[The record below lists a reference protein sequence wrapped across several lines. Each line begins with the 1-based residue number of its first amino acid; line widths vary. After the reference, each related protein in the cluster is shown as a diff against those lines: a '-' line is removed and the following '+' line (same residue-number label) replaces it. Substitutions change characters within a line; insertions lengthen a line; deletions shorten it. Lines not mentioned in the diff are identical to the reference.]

1 MRVCCCCWFLSHDL
15 ITVLF
20 IKRLLFLHSSSIH
33 CRHKLFQ
40 DLCLIRVTTY
50 FPQLVDMGRTASFLL
65 VVFLFNSLALHSS
78 SFLLHPSLLP
88 RTPYLPT
95 RSFDTSHN
103 SKSSLT
109 YGPIYKL
116 CANRMI
122 ARSPLSLSSSS
133 QTNESATTNKPSF
146 STILNSA
153 LLISGTT
160 IGGGFLSL
168 PTVTGPIGFVPSSLT
183 LFVVWLYLLLQSF
196 VLVEAIQLTW
206 EDGLAKLQ
214 EAESLI
220 STIDK
225 NKISINNE
233 KKQNI
238 TPGVASV
245 GRHVFGRVGEV
256 LIGILLTII
265 IEATLV
271 SQISRAGLTLFNG
284 QSYKIACAMSSIS
297 VALIVFGPKQGGLQ
311 FASKM
316 NSLLTFGFLLSIF
329 AVFTC
334 GIPSA
339 DFRCLG
345 LTSALGNI
353 QRSNLSD
360 AIPIFLQLLVYGEI
374 IPSVCELLNYESKA
388 IRTAI
393 VSGSFLTLCLQI
405 SWSALGISLLS
416 PSVGADIITNDV
428 LNMLI
433 QKGGALKV
441 PLLSLATTAILT
453 TILGSYVALQSMI
466 NNIYSKISN
475 VPTSKMTSA
484 SSNSLRQRLVV
495 GSIISIPA
503 LLIASTSPTIFLK
516 AIDFAGS
523 YPVLLL
529 WGILPPVTVLT
540 QRLRIYRR
548 TGSTS
553 KVSSS
558 GSSFWLMFLSIIS
571 SVMVGMNAKD
581 DILRLIQNHL
591 I

>member
-1 MRVCCCCWFLSHDL
+1 
-15 ITVLF
+15 
-20 IKRLLFLHSSSIH
+20 
-33 CRHKLFQ
+33 
-40 DLCLIRVTTY
+40 
-50 FPQLVDMGRTASFLL
+50 
-65 VVFLFNSLALHSS
+65 
-78 SFLLHPSLLP
+78 
-88 RTPYLPT
+88 
-95 RSFDTSHN
+95 
-103 SKSSLT
+103 
-109 YGPIYKL
+109 
-116 CANRMI
+116 MI

-196 VLVEAIQLTW
+196 VLVEAIQLTR

-316 NSLLTFGFLLSIF
+316 NSILTFGFLLSIF